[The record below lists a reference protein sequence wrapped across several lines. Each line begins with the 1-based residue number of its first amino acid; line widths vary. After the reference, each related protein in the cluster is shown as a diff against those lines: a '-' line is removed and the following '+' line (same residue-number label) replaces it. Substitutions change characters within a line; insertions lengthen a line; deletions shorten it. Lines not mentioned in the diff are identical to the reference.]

1 MSPRFFVDE
10 TDLGLGKQLSQQWP
24 GVVYPGHPSIP
35 SIPRGSLDE
44 DWLRLVGQM
53 SLIVITRDRRIRYRP
68 VEKQAWITHQVRGFV
83 LTGTNSQS
91 TDQSLALLRKHRAAM
106 AATAA
111 RRPHGPWMFAVT
123 EKGLREIAL

>member
-1 MSPRFFVDE
+1 MSPQFFVDE

-24 GVVYPGHPSIP
+24 GVVYPGHPRIR
-35 SIPRGSLDE
+35 SIPRGSLDR
-44 DWLRLVGQM
+44 DWLLVVGQRR
-53 SLIVITRDRRIRYRP
+53 LIVITRDRRIRHRP
-68 VEKQAWITHQVRGFV
+68 VEKQAWVAHQVRGFV

-111 RRPHGPWMFAVT
+111 QRPHGPWMFAVT